1 MKARWIGLGI
11 GAALCLAAC
20 GDAARPAVVEGS
32 ASPADATAGAGIVAA
47 ATAPYARAERALA
60 AGRILAP
67 AGDNAIEHYLDA
79 RAQPS
84 ERVRARAALA
94 ELQPYVLI
102 AAEQAIARGDGREA
116 ARLQALI
123 ARIDSG
129 APALPRLRASLDAL
143 VRARE
148 ARDAEGA
155 AAAMPSPA
163 AGASAA
169 AVERIVAATAGT
181 EPVTSPAHAP
191 EPSPAAAPVAATV
204 QAPPPSALPTPPASR
219 GRARPAC
226 CRMHNRGIHC
236 RRCARASR
244 GKRRSPSPSSP
255 TAACAMR
262 GCCRRRRPACSRP
275 RRWPSRSAG
284 DSRPRGART
293 IPAARCISACRPKP
307 PAMADWCPLAS
318 AATMA
323 A

>member
-32 ASPADATAGAGIVAA
+32 ASPADGMAGAGVVAA

-123 ARIDSG
+123 ARIDSS
-129 APALPRLRASLDAL
+129 APALPRLRASLEAL

-219 GRARPAC
+219 GVEARTPRLLQDAQPRYPLPALRARIEGEAQVAFTIQPDGSV
-226 CRMHNRGIHC
+226 RN
-236 RRCARASR
+236 ARLLSSTPPGMFEAS
-244 GKRRSPSPSSP
+244 
-255 TAACAMR
+255 ALAVA
-262 GCCRRRRPACSRP
+262 
-275 RRWPSRSAG
+275 RRWRFEATGRAHDSSRTVHFRLPAE
-284 DSRPRGART
+284 
-293 IPAARCISACRPKP
+293 AAR
-307 PAMADWCPLAS
+307 DG
-318 AATMA
+318 
-323 A
+323 

>member
-32 ASPADATAGAGIVAA
+32 ASPADAMAGAGVVAA

-79 RAQPS
+79 CAQPS
-84 ERVRARAALA
+84 ERVRAQAALA

-123 ARIDSG
+123 ARIDSS
-129 APALPRLRASLDAL
+129 APALPRLRASLEAL

-169 AVERIVAATAGT
+169 AVARIVATAGT

-219 GRARPAC
+219 GVEARTPRLLQDAQPRYPLPALRARIEGEAQVAFTIQPDGSV
-226 CRMHNRGIHC
+226 RN
-236 RRCARASR
+236 ARLLSSTPPGMFEASALAVAQR
-244 GKRRSPSPSSP
+244 WRFEATGRAHDSSRTVHFRLP
-255 TAACAMR
+255 TE
-262 GCCRRRRPACSRP
+262 
-275 RRWPSRSAG
+275 
-284 DSRPRGART
+284 
-293 IPAARCISACRPKP
+293 AAR
-307 PAMADWCPLAS
+307 DG
-318 AATMA
+318 
-323 A
+323 

>member
-32 ASPADATAGAGIVAA
+32 ASPADGMAGAGVVAA

-129 APALPRLRASLDAL
+129 APALPRLRAGLDAL
-143 VRARE
+143 VREQE
-148 ARDAEGA
+148 ARDADGA
-155 AAAMPSPA
+155 ATAMPSPA
-163 AGASAA
+163 AGAPAA
-169 AVERIVAATAGT
+169 AVERIGATAAP
-181 EPVTSPAHAP
+181 EPVTSPTHAP
-191 EPSPAAAPVAATV
+191 EPPPAAAPATATV
-204 QAPPPSALPTPPASR
+204 QAPPPSSLPTPPASR
-219 GRARPAC
+219 GVEARTPRLLQDAQPRYPLPALRARIEGEAQVAFTIQPDGSVRNARLLSSTPPGMFEASALAVAQRWRFEATGRAHDSSRTVHFRLPAE
-226 CRMHNRGIHC
+226 
-236 RRCARASR
+236 
-244 GKRRSPSPSSP
+244 
-255 TAACAMR
+255 
-262 GCCRRRRPACSRP
+262 
-275 RRWPSRSAG
+275 
-284 DSRPRGART
+284 
-293 IPAARCISACRPKP
+293 AAR
-307 PAMADWCPLAS
+307 DG
-318 AATMA
+318 
-323 A
+323 

>member
-32 ASPADATAGAGIVAA
+32 ASPADAMAGAGVVAA

-79 RAQPS
+79 CAQPS
-84 ERVRARAALA
+84 ERVRAQAALA

-129 APALPRLRASLDAL
+129 APALPRLRASLEAL

-219 GRARPAC
+219 GVEARTPRLLQDAQPRYPLPALRARIEGEAQVAFTIQPDGSV
-226 CRMHNRGIHC
+226 RN
-236 RRCARASR
+236 ARLLSSTPPGMFEAS
-244 GKRRSPSPSSP
+244 
-255 TAACAMR
+255 ALAVAQ
-262 GCCRRRRPACSRP
+262 
-275 RRWPSRSAG
+275 RWRFEATG
-284 DSRPRGART
+284 RAHDSRRT
-293 IPAARCISACRPKP
+293 VHFRLPPEAAR
-307 PAMADWCPLAS
+307 DG
-318 AATMA
+318 
-323 A
+323 

>member
-32 ASPADATAGAGIVAA
+32 ASPADAMAGAGVVAA

-143 VRARE
+143 VREQE
-148 ARDAEGA
+148 ARDADGA

-169 AVERIVAATAGT
+169 VVERIGATAAT
-181 EPVTSPAHAP
+181 EPVISPAHAP
-191 EPSPAAAPVAATV
+191 EPPPAAAPATATV

-219 GRARPAC
+219 GVEARTPRLLQDAQPRYPLPALRARIEGEAQVAFTIQPDGSV
-226 CRMHNRGIHC
+226 RN
-236 RRCARASR
+236 ARLLSSTPPGMFEAS
-244 GKRRSPSPSSP
+244 
-255 TAACAMR
+255 ALAVA
-262 GCCRRRRPACSRP
+262 
-275 RRWPSRSAG
+275 RRWRFEATGRAHDSSRTVHFRLPAE
-284 DSRPRGART
+284 
-293 IPAARCISACRPKP
+293 AAR
-307 PAMADWCPLAS
+307 DG
-318 AATMA
+318 
-323 A
+323 

>member
-20 GDAARPAVVEGS
+20 GDAARPAEVEGS

-129 APALPRLRASLDAL
+129 APALPRLRAGLDAL
-143 VRARE
+143 VREQE
-148 ARDAEGA
+148 ARDADGA

-169 AVERIVAATAGT
+169 VVERIGATAAT
-181 EPVTSPAHAP
+181 EPVTSPTHAP
-191 EPSPAAAPVAATV
+191 EPPPAAAPATATV
-204 QAPPPSALPTPPASR
+204 QAPPPSALPTPPVSR
-219 GRARPAC
+219 GVEARTPRLLQDAQPRYPLPALRARIEGEAQVAFTIQPDGSV
-226 CRMHNRGIHC
+226 RN
-236 RRCARASR
+236 ARLLSSTPPGMFEAS
-244 GKRRSPSPSSP
+244 
-255 TAACAMR
+255 ALAVAQ
-262 GCCRRRRPACSRP
+262 
-275 RRWPSRSAG
+275 RWRFEATG
-284 DSRPRGART
+284 RAHDSRRT
-293 IPAARCISACRPKP
+293 VHFRLPPEAAR
-307 PAMADWCPLAS
+307 DG
-318 AATMA
+318 
-323 A
+323 

>member
-32 ASPADATAGAGIVAA
+32 ASPADGMPGAGVVAA

-79 RAQPS
+79 CAQPS

-129 APALPRLRASLDAL
+129 APALPRLRAGLDAL
-143 VRARE
+143 VREQE
-148 ARDAEGA
+148 ARDADGA
-155 AAAMPSPA
+155 ATAMPSPA
-163 AGASAA
+163 AGAPAA
-169 AVERIVAATAGT
+169 AVERIGATAAP
-181 EPVTSPAHAP
+181 EPVTSPTHAP
-191 EPSPAAAPVAATV
+191 EPPPAAAPATATV

-219 GRARPAC
+219 GVEARTPRLLQDAQPRYPLPALRARIEGEAQVAFTIQPDGSV
-226 CRMHNRGIHC
+226 RN
-236 RRCARASR
+236 ARLLSSTPPGMFEASALAVAQR
-244 GKRRSPSPSSP
+244 WRFEATGRAHDSSRTVHFRLP
-255 TAACAMR
+255 TE
-262 GCCRRRRPACSRP
+262 
-275 RRWPSRSAG
+275 
-284 DSRPRGART
+284 
-293 IPAARCISACRPKP
+293 AAR
-307 PAMADWCPLAS
+307 DG
-318 AATMA
+318 
-323 A
+323 

>member
-32 ASPADATAGAGIVAA
+32 ASPADGMAGAGVVAA

-129 APALPRLRASLDAL
+129 APALPRLRAGLDAL
-143 VRARE
+143 VREQE
-148 ARDAEGA
+148 ARDADGA

-169 AVERIVAATAGT
+169 AVERIGATAAT
-181 EPVTSPAHAP
+181 EPVISPAHAP
-191 EPSPAAAPVAATV
+191 EPPPATAPATATV

-219 GRARPAC
+219 GVEARTPRLLQDAQPRYPLPALRARIEGEAQVAFTIQPDGSV
-226 CRMHNRGIHC
+226 RN
-236 RRCARASR
+236 ARLLSSTPPGMFEASALAVAQR
-244 GKRRSPSPSSP
+244 WRFEATGRAHDSSRTVHFRLP
-255 TAACAMR
+255 TE
-262 GCCRRRRPACSRP
+262 
-275 RRWPSRSAG
+275 
-284 DSRPRGART
+284 
-293 IPAARCISACRPKP
+293 AAR
-307 PAMADWCPLAS
+307 DG
-318 AATMA
+318 
-323 A
+323 

>member
-32 ASPADATAGAGIVAA
+32 ASPADGMPGAGVVAA

-79 RAQPS
+79 CAQPS

-123 ARIDSG
+123 ARIDSS

-143 VRARE
+143 VREQE
-148 ARDAEGA
+148 ARDADGA

-163 AGASAA
+163 AGASAGASAA

-181 EPVTSPAHAP
+181 EPVTSPAHAS
-191 EPSPAAAPVAATV
+191 EPPPAAAPVAATV

-219 GRARPAC
+219 GVEARTPRLLQDAQPRYPLPALRARIEGEAQVAFTIQPDGSV
-226 CRMHNRGIHC
+226 RN
-236 RRCARASR
+236 ARLLSSTPPGMFEAS
-244 GKRRSPSPSSP
+244 
-255 TAACAMR
+255 ALAVA
-262 GCCRRRRPACSRP
+262 
-275 RRWPSRSAG
+275 RRWRFEATGRAHDSSRTVHFRLPAE
-284 DSRPRGART
+284 
-293 IPAARCISACRPKP
+293 AAR
-307 PAMADWCPLAS
+307 DG
-318 AATMA
+318 
-323 A
+323 

>member
-20 GDAARPAVVEGS
+20 GDAARPAEVEGS
-32 ASPADATAGAGIVAA
+32 ASPADGMAGAGVVAA

-129 APALPRLRASLDAL
+129 APALPRLRAGLDAL
-143 VRARE
+143 VREQE
-148 ARDAEGA
+148 ARDADGA
-155 AAAMPSPA
+155 ATAMPSPA
-163 AGASAA
+163 AGAPAA
-169 AVERIVAATAGT
+169 AVERIGATAAP
-181 EPVTSPAHAP
+181 EPVTSPTHAP
-191 EPSPAAAPVAATV
+191 EPPPAAAPATATV
-204 QAPPPSALPTPPASR
+204 QAPPPSSLPTPPASR
-219 GRARPAC
+219 GVEARTPRLLQDAQPRYPLPALRARIEGEAQVAFTIQPDGSVRNARLLSSTPPGMFEASALAVAQRWRFEATGRAHDSSRTVHFRLPAE
-226 CRMHNRGIHC
+226 
-236 RRCARASR
+236 
-244 GKRRSPSPSSP
+244 
-255 TAACAMR
+255 
-262 GCCRRRRPACSRP
+262 
-275 RRWPSRSAG
+275 
-284 DSRPRGART
+284 
-293 IPAARCISACRPKP
+293 AAR
-307 PAMADWCPLAS
+307 DG
-318 AATMA
+318 
-323 A
+323 

>member
-32 ASPADATAGAGIVAA
+32 ASPADGMPGAGVVAA

-79 RAQPS
+79 CAQPS

-123 ARIDSG
+123 ARIDSS

-143 VRARE
+143 VREQE
-148 ARDAEGA
+148 ARDADGA

-169 AVERIVAATAGT
+169 AVERIVATAGT

-191 EPSPAAAPVAATV
+191 EPPPAAAPVAATV

-219 GRARPAC
+219 GVEARTPRLLQDAQPRYPLPALRARIEGEAQVAFTIQPDGSV
-226 CRMHNRGIHC
+226 RN
-236 RRCARASR
+236 ARLLSSTPPGMFEAS
-244 GKRRSPSPSSP
+244 
-255 TAACAMR
+255 ALAVA
-262 GCCRRRRPACSRP
+262 
-275 RRWPSRSAG
+275 RRWRFEATGRAHDSSRTVHFRLPAE
-284 DSRPRGART
+284 
-293 IPAARCISACRPKP
+293 AAR
-307 PAMADWCPLAS
+307 DG
-318 AATMA
+318 
-323 A
+323 

>member
-32 ASPADATAGAGIVAA
+32 ASPADGMAGAGVVAA

-79 RAQPS
+79 CAQPS
-84 ERVRARAALA
+84 ERVRAQAALA

-123 ARIDSG
+123 ARIDSS

-148 ARDAEGA
+148 ARDADGA
-155 AAAMPSPA
+155 ATAMPSPA

-169 AVERIVAATAGT
+169 AVERIGATAAT
-181 EPVTSPAHAP
+181 EPVISPAHAP
-191 EPSPAAAPVAATV
+191 EP
-204 QAPPPSALPTPPASR
+204 PPA
-219 GRARPAC
+219 
-226 CRMHNRGIHC
+226 
-236 RRCARASR
+236 
-244 GKRRSPSPSSP
+244 
-255 TAACAMR
+255 
-262 GCCRRRRPACSRP
+262 
-275 RRWPSRSAG
+275 
-284 DSRPRGART
+284 
-293 IPAARCISACRPKP
+293 
-307 PAMADWCPLAS
+307 
-318 AATMA
+318 
-323 A
+323 

>member
-20 GDAARPAVVEGS
+20 GDAARPAEVEGS
-32 ASPADATAGAGIVAA
+32 ASPADATAGAGVVAA

-79 RAQPS
+79 CAQPS

-123 ARIDSG
+123 ARIDPG

-143 VRARE
+143 VRAQE
-148 ARDAEGA
+148 ARDADGA
-155 AAAMPSPA
+155 ATAMPSPA

-169 AVERIVAATAGT
+169 VVERIVAATAAT
-181 EPVTSPAHAP
+181 EPVTLPPRVP
-191 EPSPAAAPVAATV
+191 EPPPAAAPATAIV
-204 QAPPPSALPTPPASR
+204 QAPPASALPTPPARGVEARTPRLLQDAQPRYPLPALRARIEGEAQVAFTIQPDGSVR
-219 GRARPAC
+219 NARLLSSTPPGMFEASALAVAQRWRFEATGRA
-226 CRMHNRGIHC
+226 H
-236 RRCARASR
+236 
-244 GKRRSPSPSSP
+244 
-255 TAACAMR
+255 
-262 GCCRRRRPACSRP
+262 
-275 RRWPSRSAG
+275 
-284 DSRPRGART
+284 DSHRT
-293 IPAARCISACRPKP
+293 VHFRLPPEAAR
-307 PAMADWCPLAS
+307 DG
-318 AATMA
+318 
-323 A
+323 

>member
-32 ASPADATAGAGIVAA
+32 ASPADGMPGAGVVAA

-67 AGDNAIEHYLDA
+67 SGDNAIEHYLDA

-123 ARIDSG
+123 ARIDPG
-129 APALPRLRASLDAL
+129 APALPRLRAGLDAL
-143 VRARE
+143 VREQE
-148 ARDAEGA
+148 ARDADGA
-155 AAAMPSPA
+155 ATAMPSPA

-169 AVERIVAATAGT
+169 EVERIVAATAAT
-181 EPVTSPAHAP
+181 EPVTSPARAP
-191 EPSPAAAPVAATV
+191 EPPPAAAPATATV

-219 GRARPAC
+219 GVEARTPRLLQDAQPRYPLPALRARIEGEAQVAFTIQPDGSV
-226 CRMHNRGIHC
+226 RN
-236 RRCARASR
+236 ARLLSSTPPGMFEAS
-244 GKRRSPSPSSP
+244 
-255 TAACAMR
+255 ALAVAQ
-262 GCCRRRRPACSRP
+262 
-275 RRWPSRSAG
+275 RWRFEATG
-284 DSRPRGART
+284 RAHDSRRT
-293 IPAARCISACRPKP
+293 VHFRLPPEAAR
-307 PAMADWCPLAS
+307 DG
-318 AATMA
+318 
-323 A
+323 

>member
-32 ASPADATAGAGIVAA
+32 ASPADAMAGAGVVAA

-67 AGDNAIEHYLDA
+67 AGDNAIEHDLDA

-123 ARIDSG
+123 ARIDSS

-204 QAPPPSALPTPPASR
+204 QAPPPSALPTPPVSR
-219 GRARPAC
+219 GVEARTPRLLQDAQPRYPLPALRARIEGEAQVAFTIQPDGSV
-226 CRMHNRGIHC
+226 RN
-236 RRCARASR
+236 ARLLSSTPPGMFEAS
-244 GKRRSPSPSSP
+244 
-255 TAACAMR
+255 ALAVAQ
-262 GCCRRRRPACSRP
+262 
-275 RRWPSRSAG
+275 RWRFEATG
-284 DSRPRGART
+284 RAHDSRRT
-293 IPAARCISACRPKP
+293 VHFRLPPEAAR
-307 PAMADWCPLAS
+307 DG
-318 AATMA
+318 
-323 A
+323 

>member
-20 GDAARPAVVEGS
+20 GDAARPAEVEGS
-32 ASPADATAGAGIVAA
+32 ASPADGMPGAGVVAA

-79 RAQPS
+79 CAQPS

-129 APALPRLRASLDAL
+129 APALPRLRAGLDAL
-143 VRARE
+143 VREQE
-148 ARDAEGA
+148 ARDADGA
-155 AAAMPSPA
+155 ATAMPSPA

-169 AVERIVAATAGT
+169 VVERIGATAAT
-181 EPVTSPAHAP
+181 EPVVSPAHAP
-191 EPSPAAAPVAATV
+191 EPPPAAAPATATV
-204 QAPPPSALPTPPASR
+204 QAPPPSSLPTPPASR
-219 GRARPAC
+219 GVEARTPRLLQDAQPRYPLPALRARIEGEAQVAFTIQPDGSV
-226 CRMHNRGIHC
+226 RN
-236 RRCARASR
+236 ARLLSSTPPGMFEAS
-244 GKRRSPSPSSP
+244 
-255 TAACAMR
+255 ALAVAQ
-262 GCCRRRRPACSRP
+262 
-275 RRWPSRSAG
+275 RWRFEATG
-284 DSRPRGART
+284 RAHDSRRT
-293 IPAARCISACRPKP
+293 VHFRLPPEAAR
-307 PAMADWCPLAS
+307 DG
-318 AATMA
+318 
-323 A
+323 

>member
-32 ASPADATAGAGIVAA
+32 ASPADGMPGAGVVAA

-79 RAQPS
+79 CAQPS
-84 ERVRARAALA
+84 ERVRAQAALA

-123 ARIDSG
+123 ARIDSS

-143 VRARE
+143 VREQE
-148 ARDAEGA
+148 ARDADGA

-163 AGASAA
+163 AGASAGASAA

-181 EPVTSPAHAP
+181 EPVTSPAHAS
-191 EPSPAAAPVAATV
+191 EPPPAAAPVAATV

-219 GRARPAC
+219 GVEARTPRLLQDAQPRYPLPALRARIEGEAQVAFTIQPDGSV
-226 CRMHNRGIHC
+226 RN
-236 RRCARASR
+236 ARLLSSTPPGMFEAS
-244 GKRRSPSPSSP
+244 
-255 TAACAMR
+255 ALAVA
-262 GCCRRRRPACSRP
+262 
-275 RRWPSRSAG
+275 RRWRFEATGRAHDSSRTVHFRLPAE
-284 DSRPRGART
+284 
-293 IPAARCISACRPKP
+293 AAR
-307 PAMADWCPLAS
+307 DG
-318 AATMA
+318 
-323 A
+323 

>member
-20 GDAARPAVVEGS
+20 GDAARPAEVEGS

-79 RAQPS
+79 CAQPS
-84 ERVRARAALA
+84 ERVRAQAALA

-123 ARIDSG
+123 ARIDSS
-129 APALPRLRASLDAL
+129 APALPRLRASLEAL

-219 GRARPAC
+219 GVEARTPRLLQDAQPRYPLPALRARIEGEAQVAFTIQPDGSV
-226 CRMHNRGIHC
+226 RN
-236 RRCARASR
+236 ARLLSSTPPGMFEAS
-244 GKRRSPSPSSP
+244 
-255 TAACAMR
+255 ALAVAQ
-262 GCCRRRRPACSRP
+262 
-275 RRWPSRSAG
+275 RWRFEATG
-284 DSRPRGART
+284 RAHDSRRT
-293 IPAARCISACRPKP
+293 VHFRLPPEAAR
-307 PAMADWCPLAS
+307 DG
-318 AATMA
+318 
-323 A
+323 

>member
-32 ASPADATAGAGIVAA
+32 ASPADGMTDAGVVAA

-79 RAQPS
+79 CAQPS
-84 ERVRARAALA
+84 ERVRAQAALA

-129 APALPRLRASLDAL
+129 APALPRLRAGLEAL
-143 VRARE
+143 VRAQE
-148 ARDAEGA
+148 ARDADGA
-155 AAAMPSPA
+155 ATAMPSPA

-169 AVERIVAATAGT
+169 AVERIGATAAT
-181 EPVTSPAHAP
+181 EPVVSPAHAP
-191 EPSPAAAPVAATV
+191 EPPPAAAPATATV

-219 GRARPAC
+219 GVEARTPRLLQDAQPRYPLPALRARIEGEAQVAFTIQPDGSVRNARLLSSTPPGMFEASALAVAQRWRFEATGRAHDSSRTVHFRLPAE
-226 CRMHNRGIHC
+226 
-236 RRCARASR
+236 
-244 GKRRSPSPSSP
+244 
-255 TAACAMR
+255 
-262 GCCRRRRPACSRP
+262 
-275 RRWPSRSAG
+275 
-284 DSRPRGART
+284 
-293 IPAARCISACRPKP
+293 AAR
-307 PAMADWCPLAS
+307 DG
-318 AATMA
+318 
-323 A
+323 

>member
-32 ASPADATAGAGIVAA
+32 ASPADGMAGAGVVAA

-129 APALPRLRASLDAL
+129 APALPRLRAGLDAL
-143 VRARE
+143 VREQE
-148 ARDAEGA
+148 ARDADGA
-155 AAAMPSPA
+155 ATAMPSPA
-163 AGASAA
+163 AGAPAA
-169 AVERIVAATAGT
+169 AVERIGATAAT
-181 EPVTSPAHAP
+181 ESETSPARAQ
-191 EPSPAAAPVAATV
+191 EPPPAAAPATATV

-219 GRARPAC
+219 GVEARTPRLLQDAQPRYPLPALRARIEGEAQVAFTIQPDGSV
-226 CRMHNRGIHC
+226 RN
-236 RRCARASR
+236 ARLLSSTPPGMFEAS
-244 GKRRSPSPSSP
+244 
-255 TAACAMR
+255 ALAVA
-262 GCCRRRRPACSRP
+262 
-275 RRWPSRSAG
+275 RRWRFEATGRAHDSSRTVHF
-284 DSRPRGART
+284 RLPT
-293 IPAARCISACRPKP
+293 EAAR
-307 PAMADWCPLAS
+307 DG
-318 AATMA
+318 
-323 A
+323 

>member
-32 ASPADATAGAGIVAA
+32 ASPADAMAGAGVVAA

-79 RAQPS
+79 CAQPS
-84 ERVRARAALA
+84 ERVRAQAALA

-123 ARIDSG
+123 ARIDSS
-129 APALPRLRASLDAL
+129 APALPRLRASLEAL

-169 AVERIVAATAGT
+169 AVERIVAATAAT

-191 EPSPAAAPVAATV
+191 EPPPAAAPATAIV
-204 QAPPPSALPTPPASR
+204 QAPPPPSMPAPPASR
-219 GRARPAC
+219 GVEARAPRLLQDAQPRYPLPALRARIEGEAQVAFTIQPDGSV
-226 CRMHNRGIHC
+226 RN
-236 RRCARASR
+236 ARLLSSTPPGMFEAS
-244 GKRRSPSPSSP
+244 
-255 TAACAMR
+255 ALAVAQ
-262 GCCRRRRPACSRP
+262 
-275 RRWPSRSAG
+275 RWRFEATG
-284 DSRPRGART
+284 RAHDSRRT
-293 IPAARCISACRPKP
+293 VHFRLPPEAAR
-307 PAMADWCPLAS
+307 DG
-318 AATMA
+318 
-323 A
+323 

>member
-32 ASPADATAGAGIVAA
+32 ASPADAMAGAGVVAA

-79 RAQPS
+79 CAQPS
-84 ERVRARAALA
+84 ERVRAQAALA

-123 ARIDSG
+123 ARIDSS
-129 APALPRLRASLDAL
+129 APALPRLRASLEAL

-219 GRARPAC
+219 GVEARTPRLLQDAQPRYPLPALRARIEGEAQVAFTIQPDGSV
-226 CRMHNRGIHC
+226 RN
-236 RRCARASR
+236 ARLLSSTPPGMFEAS
-244 GKRRSPSPSSP
+244 
-255 TAACAMR
+255 ALAVAQ
-262 GCCRRRRPACSRP
+262 
-275 RRWPSRSAG
+275 RWRFEATG
-284 DSRPRGART
+284 RAHDSRRT
-293 IPAARCISACRPKP
+293 VHFRLPPEAAR
-307 PAMADWCPLAS
+307 DG
-318 AATMA
+318 
-323 A
+323 

>member
-32 ASPADATAGAGIVAA
+32 ASPADGMAGAGVVAA

-129 APALPRLRASLDAL
+129 APALPRLRAGLDAL
-143 VRARE
+143 VREQE
-148 ARDAEGA
+148 ARDADGA
-155 AAAMPSPA
+155 AASIPSSA

-169 AVERIVAATAGT
+169 AVERIIAATAAT

-191 EPSPAAAPVAATV
+191 EPPPAAAPATATV
-204 QAPPPSALPTPPASR
+204 QAPPPSSLPTPPASR
-219 GRARPAC
+219 GVEARTPRLLQDAQPRYPLPALRARIEGEAQVAFTIQPDGSV
-226 CRMHNRGIHC
+226 RN
-236 RRCARASR
+236 ARLLSSTPPGMFEAS
-244 GKRRSPSPSSP
+244 
-255 TAACAMR
+255 ALAVAQ
-262 GCCRRRRPACSRP
+262 
-275 RRWPSRSAG
+275 RWRFEATG
-284 DSRPRGART
+284 RAHDSRRT
-293 IPAARCISACRPKP
+293 VHFRLPPEAAR
-307 PAMADWCPLAS
+307 DG
-318 AATMA
+318 
-323 A
+323 

>member
-32 ASPADATAGAGIVAA
+32 ASPADGMAGAGVVAA

-60 AGRILAP
+60 AGRILAS

-79 RAQPS
+79 CAQPS

-123 ARIDSG
+123 ARIDSR

-143 VRARE
+143 VRAQE
-148 ARDAEGA
+148 ARDADGA
-155 AAAMPSPA
+155 ATAMPSPA

-169 AVERIVAATAGT
+169 AVERIGATAAT

-191 EPSPAAAPVAATV
+191 EPPPAAAPATAIV
-204 QAPPPSALPTPPASR
+204 QAPPPPSMPTPPASR
-219 GRARPAC
+219 GVEARARRLLQDAQPRYPLPAL
-226 CRMHNRGIHC
+226 R
-236 RRCARASR
+236 ARIEGEAQVAFTIQPDGSVRNARLLSSTPPGMFEASALAVAQR
-244 GKRRSPSPSSP
+244 WRFEATGRAHDSSR
-255 TAACAMR
+255 TVHFR
-262 GCCRRRRPACSRP
+262 LPAE
-275 RRWPSRSAG
+275 
-284 DSRPRGART
+284 
-293 IPAARCISACRPKP
+293 AAR
-307 PAMADWCPLAS
+307 DG
-318 AATMA
+318 
-323 A
+323 

>member
-32 ASPADATAGAGIVAA
+32 ASPADGMAGAGVVAA

-79 RAQPS
+79 CAQPS
-84 ERVRARAALA
+84 ERVRAQAALA

-123 ARIDSG
+123 ARIDSS
-129 APALPRLRASLDAL
+129 APALPRLRAGLDAL
-143 VRARE
+143 VREQE
-148 ARDAEGA
+148 ARDADGA

-169 AVERIVAATAGT
+169 VVERIGATAAT
-181 EPVTSPAHAP
+181 EPVVSPAHAP
-191 EPSPAAAPVAATV
+191 EPPPAAAPATATV

-219 GRARPAC
+219 GVEARTPRLLQDAQPRYPLPALRARIEGEAQVAFTIQPDGSV
-226 CRMHNRGIHC
+226 RN
-236 RRCARASR
+236 ARLLSSTPPGMFEAS
-244 GKRRSPSPSSP
+244 
-255 TAACAMR
+255 ALAVAQ
-262 GCCRRRRPACSRP
+262 
-275 RRWPSRSAG
+275 RWRFEATG
-284 DSRPRGART
+284 RAHDSRRT
-293 IPAARCISACRPKP
+293 VHFRLPPEAAR
-307 PAMADWCPLAS
+307 DG
-318 AATMA
+318 
-323 A
+323 

>member
-32 ASPADATAGAGIVAA
+32 ASPADGMAGAGVVAA

-79 RAQPS
+79 CAQPS
-84 ERVRARAALA
+84 ERVRAQAALA

-129 APALPRLRASLDAL
+129 APALPRLRAALEAL
-143 VRARE
+143 VRERE
-148 ARDAEGA
+148 ARDADGA

-169 AVERIVAATAGT
+169 AVERIVAATAATG
-181 EPVTSPAHAP
+181 PVTSPVRVP
-191 EPSPAAAPVAATV
+191 EPPPAAAPATAIV
-204 QAPPPSALPTPPASR
+204 QAPPPPSMPAPPASR
-219 GRARPAC
+219 GVEARAPRLQQDAQPRYPLPALRARIEGEAQVAFTIQPDGSV
-226 CRMHNRGIHC
+226 RN
-236 RRCARASR
+236 ARLLSSTPPGMFEASALAVAQR
-244 GKRRSPSPSSP
+244 WRFEATGRAHDSS
-255 TAACAMR
+255 
-262 GCCRRRRPACSRP
+262 
-275 RRWPSRSAG
+275 
-284 DSRPRGART
+284 RT
-293 IPAARCISACRPKP
+293 VHFRLPPEAAR
-307 PAMADWCPLAS
+307 DG
-318 AATMA
+318 
-323 A
+323 

>member
-32 ASPADATAGAGIVAA
+32 ASPADGMPGAGVVAA

-79 RAQPS
+79 CAQPS
-84 ERVRARAALA
+84 ERVRAQAALA

-123 ARIDSG
+123 ARIDSS

-143 VRARE
+143 VREQE
-148 ARDAEGA
+148 ARDADGA

-169 AVERIVAATAGT
+169 VVERIGATAAT
-181 EPVTSPAHAP
+181 EPVISPAHAP
-191 EPSPAAAPVAATV
+191 EPPPAAAPATATV

-219 GRARPAC
+219 GVEARTPRLLQDAQPRYPLPALRARIEGEAQVAFTIQPDGSV
-226 CRMHNRGIHC
+226 RN
-236 RRCARASR
+236 ARLLSSTPPGMFEAS
-244 GKRRSPSPSSP
+244 
-255 TAACAMR
+255 ALAVAQ
-262 GCCRRRRPACSRP
+262 
-275 RRWPSRSAG
+275 RWRFEATG
-284 DSRPRGART
+284 RAHDSRRT
-293 IPAARCISACRPKP
+293 VHFRLPPEAAR
-307 PAMADWCPLAS
+307 DG
-318 AATMA
+318 
-323 A
+323 

>member
-32 ASPADATAGAGIVAA
+32 ASPADGMPGAGVVAA

-129 APALPRLRASLDAL
+129 APALPRLRAGLDAL
-143 VRARE
+143 VRAQE
-148 ARDAEGA
+148 ARDADGA
-155 AAAMPSPA
+155 ATAMPSPA
-163 AGASAA
+163 AGAPAA
-169 AVERIVAATAGT
+169 AVERIGATAAP
-181 EPVTSPAHAP
+181 EPVTSPTHAP
-191 EPSPAAAPVAATV
+191 EPPPAAAPATATV
-204 QAPPPSALPTPPASR
+204 QAPPPSSLPTPPASR
-219 GRARPAC
+219 GVEARTPRLLQDAQPRYPLPALRARIEGEAQVAFTIQPDGSV
-226 CRMHNRGIHC
+226 RN
-236 RRCARASR
+236 ARLLSSTPPGMFEAS
-244 GKRRSPSPSSP
+244 
-255 TAACAMR
+255 ALAVAQ
-262 GCCRRRRPACSRP
+262 
-275 RRWPSRSAG
+275 RWRFEATG
-284 DSRPRGART
+284 RAHDSRRT
-293 IPAARCISACRPKP
+293 VHFRLPPEAAR
-307 PAMADWCPLAS
+307 DG
-318 AATMA
+318 
-323 A
+323 

>member
-32 ASPADATAGAGIVAA
+32 ASPADGMAGAGVVAA

-129 APALPRLRASLDAL
+129 APALPRLRAGLDAL
-143 VRARE
+143 VREQE
-148 ARDAEGA
+148 ARDADGA
-155 AAAMPSPA
+155 ATAMPSPA
-163 AGASAA
+163 AGAPAA
-169 AVERIVAATAGT
+169 EVERIVAATAAT
-181 EPVTSPAHAP
+181 EPVISPAHAP
-191 EPSPAAAPVAATV
+191 EPPPAAAPVAATV
-204 QAPPPSALPTPPASR
+204 QAPPPSSLPTPPASR
-219 GRARPAC
+219 GVEARTPRLLQDAQPRYPLPALRARIEGEAQVAFTIQPDGSV
-226 CRMHNRGIHC
+226 RN
-236 RRCARASR
+236 ARLLSSTPPGMFEAS
-244 GKRRSPSPSSP
+244 
-255 TAACAMR
+255 ALAVAQ
-262 GCCRRRRPACSRP
+262 
-275 RRWPSRSAG
+275 RWRFEATG
-284 DSRPRGART
+284 RAHDSRRT
-293 IPAARCISACRPKP
+293 VHFRLPPEAAR
-307 PAMADWCPLAS
+307 DG
-318 AATMA
+318 
-323 A
+323 

>member
-32 ASPADATAGAGIVAA
+32 ASPADGMAGAGVVAA

-67 AGDNAIEHYLDA
+67 AGDNAIEHSLDA

-129 APALPRLRASLDAL
+129 APALPRLRAGLDAL
-143 VRARE
+143 VREQE
-148 ARDAEGA
+148 ARDADGA
-155 AAAMPSPA
+155 ATAMPSPA

-169 AVERIVAATAGT
+169 AVERIIAATAAT

-191 EPSPAAAPVAATV
+191 EPPPAAAPATATV
-204 QAPPPSALPTPPASR
+204 QAPPPSSLPTPPASR
-219 GRARPAC
+219 GVEARTPRLLQDAQPRYPLPALRARIEGEAQVAFTIQPDGSV
-226 CRMHNRGIHC
+226 RN
-236 RRCARASR
+236 ARLLSSTPPGMFEAS
-244 GKRRSPSPSSP
+244 
-255 TAACAMR
+255 ALAVAQ
-262 GCCRRRRPACSRP
+262 
-275 RRWPSRSAG
+275 RWRFEATG
-284 DSRPRGART
+284 RAHDSRRT
-293 IPAARCISACRPKP
+293 VHFRLPPEAAR
-307 PAMADWCPLAS
+307 DG
-318 AATMA
+318 
-323 A
+323 

>member
-20 GDAARPAVVEGS
+20 GDAARPAEVEGS
-32 ASPADATAGAGIVAA
+32 ASPADGMAGAGVVAA

-79 RAQPS
+79 CAQPS

-123 ARIDSG
+123 ARIDPG
-129 APALPRLRASLDAL
+129 APALPRLRAGLDAL
-143 VRARE
+143 VREQE
-148 ARDAEGA
+148 ARDADGA

-169 AVERIVAATAGT
+169 VVERIGATAAT
-181 EPVTSPAHAP
+181 EPVISPAHAP
-191 EPSPAAAPVAATV
+191 EPPPAAAPATATV

-219 GRARPAC
+219 GVEARTPRLLQDAQPRYPLPALRARIEGEAQVAFTIQPDGSV
-226 CRMHNRGIHC
+226 RN
-236 RRCARASR
+236 ARLLSSTPPGMFEASALAVAQR
-244 GKRRSPSPSSP
+244 WRFEATGRAHDSSRTVHFRLP
-255 TAACAMR
+255 TE
-262 GCCRRRRPACSRP
+262 
-275 RRWPSRSAG
+275 
-284 DSRPRGART
+284 
-293 IPAARCISACRPKP
+293 AAR
-307 PAMADWCPLAS
+307 DG
-318 AATMA
+318 
-323 A
+323 

>member
-32 ASPADATAGAGIVAA
+32 ASPADGMAGAGVVAA

-129 APALPRLRASLDAL
+129 APALPRLRAGLDAL
-143 VRARE
+143 VREQE
-148 ARDAEGA
+148 ARDADGA
-155 AAAMPSPA
+155 ATAMPSPA

-169 AVERIVAATAGT
+169 EVERIVAATAAT
-181 EPVTSPAHAP
+181 EPVTSPARAP
-191 EPSPAAAPVAATV
+191 EPPPAGAPAAAIV
-204 QAPPPSALPTPPASR
+204 QAPPPSSLPTPPVSR
-219 GRARPAC
+219 GVEARTPRLLQDAQPRYPLPALRARIEGEAQVAFTIQPDGSV
-226 CRMHNRGIHC
+226 RN
-236 RRCARASR
+236 ARLLSSTPPGMFEASALAVAQR
-244 GKRRSPSPSSP
+244 WRFEATGRAHDSS
-255 TAACAMR
+255 
-262 GCCRRRRPACSRP
+262 
-275 RRWPSRSAG
+275 
-284 DSRPRGART
+284 RT
-293 IPAARCISACRPKP
+293 VHFRLPPEAAR
-307 PAMADWCPLAS
+307 DG
-318 AATMA
+318 
-323 A
+323 

>member
-32 ASPADATAGAGIVAA
+32 ASPADGMAGAGVVAD

-148 ARDAEGA
+148 ARDADGA
-155 AAAMPSPA
+155 ATAMPSPA

-169 AVERIVAATAGT
+169 AVERIGATAAT
-181 EPVTSPAHAP
+181 EPVISPAHAP
-191 EPSPAAAPVAATV
+191 EPPPAAAPATATV
-204 QAPPPSALPTPPASR
+204 QAPPPSSLPTPPASR
-219 GRARPAC
+219 GVEARTPRLLQDAQPRYPLPALRARIEGEAQVAFTIQPDGSV
-226 CRMHNRGIHC
+226 RN
-236 RRCARASR
+236 ARLLSSTPPGMFEASALAVAQR
-244 GKRRSPSPSSP
+244 WRFEATGRAHDSS
-255 TAACAMR
+255 
-262 GCCRRRRPACSRP
+262 
-275 RRWPSRSAG
+275 
-284 DSRPRGART
+284 RT
-293 IPAARCISACRPKP
+293 VHFRLPPEAAR
-307 PAMADWCPLAS
+307 DG
-318 AATMA
+318 
-323 A
+323 

>member
-32 ASPADATAGAGIVAA
+32 ASPADGMAGAGVVAA

-129 APALPRLRASLDAL
+129 APALPRLRAGLDAL
-143 VRARE
+143 VREQE
-148 ARDAEGA
+148 ARDADGA
-155 AAAMPSPA
+155 ATAMPSPA
-163 AGASAA
+163 AGAPAA
-169 AVERIVAATAGT
+169 AVERIGATAAP
-181 EPVTSPAHAP
+181 EPVTSPTHAP
-191 EPSPAAAPVAATV
+191 EPPPAAAPATATV
-204 QAPPPSALPTPPASR
+204 QAPPPSSLPTPPASR
-219 GRARPAC
+219 GVEARTPRLLQDAQPRYPLPALRARIEGEAQVAFTIQPDGSV
-226 CRMHNRGIHC
+226 RN
-236 RRCARASR
+236 ARLLSSTPPGMFEAS
-244 GKRRSPSPSSP
+244 
-255 TAACAMR
+255 ALAVAQ
-262 GCCRRRRPACSRP
+262 
-275 RRWPSRSAG
+275 RWRFEATG
-284 DSRPRGART
+284 RAHDSRRT
-293 IPAARCISACRPKP
+293 VHFRLPPEAAR
-307 PAMADWCPLAS
+307 DG
-318 AATMA
+318 
-323 A
+323 